1 MGLDM
6 FLFRQK
12 KFREGDD
19 AYNELVKETS
29 EEVMYWRKAN
39 QIRSWIVNNTI
50 YEDDWNCERVELTK
64 ETLEKLKADCETVMD
79 DPSKA
84 RKIFPTSAKF
94 FFGSTDYDE
103 WYFNELETT
112 AKEIEIILKETDF
125 ENEIIYYTEWW

>member
-6 FLFRQK
+6 YLFKRK

-19 AYNELVKETS
+19 AYNELVKEMS

-50 YEDDWNCERVELTK
+50 YEDDWNCEEVELTK
-64 ETLEKLKADCETVMD
+64 ETLEKLKADCEAVMD
-79 DPSKA
+79 DPIKA
-84 RKIFPTSAKF
+84 RTLFPTSKGF

-103 WYFNELETT
+103 WYFSELETT
-112 AKEIEIILKETDF
+112 AKEIGHILEDTDF
-125 ENEIIYYTEWW
+125 ENETIYYTEWW

>member
-50 YEDDWNCERVELTK
+50 YEDDWNCEEVELTK

>member
-6 FLFRQK
+6 YLFRQK

-19 AYNELVKETS
+19 AYNELVKEMS

-50 YEDDWNCERVELTK
+50 YEDDWNCEEVELTK

>member
-19 AYNELVKETS
+19 AYNKLVRETS

-50 YEDDWNCERVELTK
+50 YEDNWNCEEVELTK
-64 ETLEKLKADCETVMD
+64 ETLEKLKADCEIVMD
-79 DPSKA
+79 NPSKA
-84 RKIFPTSAKF
+84 RTLFPTSSGF

-112 AKEIEIILKETDF
+112 AKEIEIILEETDF
-125 ENEIIYYTEWW
+125 ENETIYYTEWW

>member
-112 AKEIEIILKETDF
+112 AKEIETILKETDF